1 MTVNVFLKLVE
12 IQTKIASLFPFLLG
26 ALFSLTYFKTFNITN
41 TLLFFIAMLLFDMTT
56 TAINNLMDY
65 QKAKDETYKNE
76 VNIIGQQNIA
86 EKTVIQLIIVMLSI
100 ASLLG
105 LWLVFQT
112 TILLLFMGGAC
123 FIVGIFYT
131 FGPVPISRMPLG
143 EILSG
148 LVMGFGIF
156 FITIYVNVEAETLL
170 NLTFEGT
177 SFLLTGDYLSIIKI
191 AFVSLPTVFLIA
203 NIMLANNICDLN
215 QDIDNHRFTL
225 PFYIGKEYAVLLFNA
240 LTYAS
245 YIVIIL
251 AVILK
256 LMHPLL
262 LLIVMTLIP
271 LKNNLQQFNQ
281 QQIKEETF
289 FIAIKNITIFSG
301 AEILLLAFS
310 LLFVD

>member
-112 TILLLFMGGAC
+112 TILLLFMGGTC

-225 PFYIGKEYAVLLFNA
+225 PFYIGKKYAVLLFNA

>member
-262 LLIVMTLIP
+262 LLIMMTLIP

>member
-65 QKAKDETYKNE
+65 QKAKGETYKNE

-225 PFYIGKEYAVLLFNA
+225 PFYIGKKYAVLLFNA